1 MGNGIKKTVSGN
13 KGFSLV
19 EIMVVIAIMM
29 ILVGMAVLSFNIV
42 SNANVSQAANSLNA
56 SFSTARSTSMA
67 KGLDAGTL
75 TIKIIEG
82 KVYTYIGSAADG
94 YAATARQMEKVST
107 NAISMELAASD
118 NALGGAVL
126 SEGYIK
132 QYSFRPSGAMCIV
145 NYAGGGEPTYTDC
158 TSDSC
163 ICYVFKNKKRGSRV
177 FIYPETG
184 RHDVGIWNF

>member
-1 MGNGIKKTVSGN
+1 MRNSINKTVSGN

-29 ILVGMAVLSFNIV
+29 ILAGMAVLSFNIV

-82 KVYTYIGSAADG
+82 KAYTFIGSAADG
-94 YAATARQMEKVST
+94 YAATAAQMEKVST
-107 NAISMELAASD
+107 NAISVELAAAD
-118 NALGGAVL
+118 DAVGGAVL
-126 SEGYIK
+126 TEGYIA
-132 QYSFRPSGAMCIV
+132 QYSFKPSGAMCIV
-145 NYAGGGEPTYTDC
+145 NYSGSEAPTYTDYAGE
-158 TSDSC
+158 SC
-163 ICYVFKNKKRGSRV
+163 ICYVFKNKKRGART